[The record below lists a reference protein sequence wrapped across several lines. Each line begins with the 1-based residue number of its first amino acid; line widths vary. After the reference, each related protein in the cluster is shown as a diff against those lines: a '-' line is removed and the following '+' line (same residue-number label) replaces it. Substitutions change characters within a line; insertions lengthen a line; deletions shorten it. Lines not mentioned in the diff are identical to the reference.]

1 MMPLKLLANIKKQKP
16 LQGCFIQKKNE
27 RYNAPILGKF
37 PIGQNAPKKIFGEFS
52 MKNTYCKCMLY
63 AYPHV
68 DKLLEQLDTLA
79 EKKAL
84 ASMDD
89 YSPCI
94 EQCESILAITAQKD
108 VLIELKIKTDKILS
122 GFTSREKDLLD
133 YKYFKQNPKEYYSD
147 FDASSRA
154 YFRSQERI
162 LKKACFSFELEG
174 LNDDWFE
181 KECLKNNFFVGLLS
195 GVCQREEKLK
205 ERYKNDKKSSVVSF
219 VQAGKTNGQ
228 KAHLSA

>member
-133 YKYFKQNPKEYYSD
+133 YKYFKQKPKEYYKD
-147 FDASSRA
+147 FDFTSRG
-154 YFRSQERI
+154 YFRRQQKLIKQFSER
-162 LKKACFSFELEG
+162 LEKIG
-174 LNDDWFE
+174 ATDEWFE
-181 KECLKNNFFVGLLS
+181 KNCLTMDFFKELLKRVYEHEKNS
-195 GVCQREEKLK
+195 M
-205 ERYKNDKKSSVVSF
+205 KNKPKAKTAKKQQGQAYDKKGV
-219 VQAGKTNGQ
+219 K
-228 KAHLSA
+228 LSA